1 MQKSIGRRA
10 FLAGAAAL
18 AAGAGLA
25 QEKKGRKAMNVV
37 ILTGSPRKDGNTNT
51 LAARFAEGAKAA
63 GHAVFRFDAAEAK
76 VAPCR
81 ACNACGMNGPCVIK
95 DDFEGLREKLVAA
108 DVIAFATPMYYFGFS
123 AQLKAVI
130 DRFYALAGR
139 LHAPKRCVLLMAY
152 ADTDARKRGV
162 LVDYYRMLLDYHGWE
177 DAGQIVAPGCWPAGA
192 IVRTDL
198 PQKAYDL
205 GKSL

>member
-51 LAARFAEGAKAA
+51 LAARFAEGARAA

-95 DDFEGLREKLVAA
+95 DDFEALREKLVAA

>member
-95 DDFEGLREKLVAA
+95 DDFEALREKLVAA

-192 IVRTDL
+192 IARTDL
-198 PQKAYDL
+198 PQKAYDF